1 MIEGLKA
8 ARDLLSV
15 PGQWTKRQAAR
26 DKDGNM
32 TGPHSPD
39 AVCWCLIG
47 ALAKC
52 KVPTYGPMRDKIVR
66 VIYDRYPET
75 NGGLVSF
82 NDSQES
88 VEPILEVLDIV
99 IEELSK

>member
-1 MIEGLKA
+1 MIEQLKA

-15 PGQWTKRQAAR
+15 PGQWTTGESAR
-26 DKDGNM
+26 DKHGNP
-32 TGPHSPD
+32 TFTHSSD

-52 KVPTYGPMRDKIVR
+52 KVPTYGVMRDRIVK

-88 VEPILEVLDIV
+88 VEPVLEVLDIV